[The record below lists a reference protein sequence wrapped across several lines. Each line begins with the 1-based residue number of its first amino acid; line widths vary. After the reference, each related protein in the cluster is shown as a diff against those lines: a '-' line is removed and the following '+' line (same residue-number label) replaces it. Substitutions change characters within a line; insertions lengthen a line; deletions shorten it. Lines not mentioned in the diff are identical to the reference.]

1 VTRERD
7 ITAVVAVVTGVL
19 TVIFLFSG
27 YPFDRRSPSLIE
39 AIVVILIGGLAAHA
53 LWRFGREPQRWPRRW
68 IPRWSRAGAGRPVPW
83 EGIGDDVRATFARAR
98 DEAMGLNHN
107 YIGTEHLLL
116 ALVAGGGTEI
126 AGVLADV
133 GVEPAQVRTTVLDL
147 VSPGDAAVSGEIGLT
162 PRARRSLESAVD
174 EARRLHDQRVGDGH
188 MLVGLALVGD
198 GIASGVLRSIGLTPV
213 RLRAT
218 IERRRAGHPG
228 KPD

>member
-1 VTRERD
+1 VTRQRD
-7 ITAVVAVVTGVL
+7 LTAVVAVVTGVL
-19 TVIFLFSG
+19 TVIFLFSR

-39 AIVVILIGGLAAHA
+39 AIVVILIGGLAAYA
-53 LWRFGREPQRWPRRW
+53 LWRFGREPRRWPRRW
-68 IPRWSRAGAGRPVPW
+68 IPRWSRADAGRPVPW
-83 EGIGDDVRATFARAR
+83 ERIGDDVRATFARAQ
-98 DEAMGLNHN
+98 DEATGLHN

-133 GVEPAQVRTTVLDL
+133 SVEPAQVRTAVLDL
-147 VSPGDAAVSGEIGLT
+147 LSPGDAAVSGEIGLT
-162 PRARRSLESAVD
+162 PRARRSLESALD
-174 EARRLHDQRVGDGH
+174 EARRLHDQRVGNGH

-198 GIASGVLRSIGLTPV
+198 GIASGVLRSVGLTPG

-218 IERRRAGHPG
+218 IGRRRAGHPG